1 MEKEGKEYPKI
12 MTAEE
17 IYHSDVL
24 EIRKYFCNI
33 VQNDQNVSVG
43 VAAIRT
49 LMEVI
54 KHCRC
59 M

>member
-1 MEKEGKEYPKI
+1 MLAYFI
-12 MTAEE
+12 
-17 IYHSDVL
+17 L

-33 VQNDQNVSVG
+33 VQNDEDVSVG

-54 KHCRC
+54 KHYKCKQTDLYGS
-59 M
+59 